1 MTTKAQVLQKLK
13 EKMLAYITS
22 NFYDY
27 PVIVEEIRVT
37 LTKVSDEM
45 LYYQIRSLGEKSLT
59 SDDLWN
65 SLVERFKA
73 IGVQIDDIDTARK
86 EGLKKY
92 YDTLYK
98 ICVSI

>member
-13 EKMLAYITS
+13 EKMLAYLTS

-27 PVIVEEIRVT
+27 PSMVEEIKVT

-59 SDDLWN
+59 SDDLWKG
-65 SLVERFKA
+65 LVERFKA
-73 IGVQIDDIDTARK
+73 IGVQVDDIDAARK

-98 ICVSI
+98 VCVSI

>member
-13 EKMLAYITS
+13 EKMLAYLTS

-27 PVIVEEIRVT
+27 PSMVEEIKVT
-37 LTKVSDEM
+37 LEKVSDEM

-59 SDDLWN
+59 SDDLWKG
-65 SLVERFKA
+65 LVERFKA
-73 IGVQIDDIDTARK
+73 IGVQVDDIDAARK

-98 ICVSI
+98 VCVSI